1 MSGDVQIR
9 QLEYLLA
16 LARERHFS
24 RAAAACH
31 VSQSALSAA
40 MRKLEAELGVT
51 ITERGHRFTGF
62 TAEGAQVVEW
72 AERILAKRDAL
83 RSDLI
88 RMHHGITDTLR
99 IGVIPTAAPVAA
111 LLTSAFHERNPRS
124 RLRIETSSSQEIVQ
138 RLARF
143 DLDAGLVYLDE
154 HPIPGAHGFRLYRER
169 YILLT
174 AANGPL
180 GERRTVRWAEAAQ
193 LPLCALT
200 PAMQHRT
207 ILAKAMAMDGARLEP
222 MVETDTMDALHAH
235 LRTTRW
241 SSIIAHS
248 SLHGFRVP
256 PGMRAIPLVGI
267 AARPRVG
274 IIIGDRQPVSILAG
288 ALLDTARELDVSAEL
303 ERAAIAILTAAGP
316 GR

>member
-62 TAEGAQVVEW
+62 TAEGARVVEW

-99 IGVIPTAAPVAA
+99 DRRDSDRG
-111 LLTSAFHERNPRS
+111 
-124 RLRIETSSSQEIVQ
+124 
-138 RLARF
+138 
-143 DLDAGLVYLDE
+143 AG
-154 HPIPGAHGFRLYRER
+154 R
-169 YILLT
+169 
-174 AANGPL
+174 
-180 GERRTVRWAEAAQ
+180 
-193 LPLCALT
+193 
-200 PAMQHRT
+200 
-207 ILAKAMAMDGARLEP
+207 
-222 MVETDTMDALHAH
+222 
-235 LRTTRW
+235 
-241 SSIIAHS
+241 
-248 SLHGFRVP
+248 
-256 PGMRAIPLVGI
+256 
-267 AARPRVG
+267 
-274 IIIGDRQPVSILAG
+274 
-288 ALLDTARELDVSAEL
+288 
-303 ERAAIAILTAAGP
+303 RAAHQRIS
-316 GR
+316 